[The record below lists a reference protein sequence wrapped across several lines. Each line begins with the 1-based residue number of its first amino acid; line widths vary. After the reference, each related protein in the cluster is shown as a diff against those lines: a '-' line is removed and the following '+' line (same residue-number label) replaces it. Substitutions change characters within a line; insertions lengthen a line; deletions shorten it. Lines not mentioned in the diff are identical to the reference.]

1 MDFHLNLYGSRL
13 GWPGAPATARPL
25 PAFSCCTMPLGSPH
39 LHPGLHPLLVT
50 PWLVLSLV
58 CGPISGP
65 GVNLKVTL
73 SFMVPIKH

>member
-1 MDFHLNLYGSRL
+1 MAPVWAGRGSSDSPTPSFFFL
-13 GWPGAPATARPL
+13 LHDAPGL
-25 PAFSCCTMPLGSPH
+25 PN
-39 LHPGLHPLLVT
+39 LHPGLHPLLVM

-65 GVNLKVTL
+65 DVNLKITL